1 MAFCSKCGTELSDG
15 AKFCPKCGEEVN
27 QQSKSNDNDQPKSL
41 WDSFKEGWKEGVAEN
56 NNESDKTIEQDNSN
70 KGLSKAKKIGLG
82 WAGAVAVLSLFMGIG
97 EGNVELIIV
106 TLLGIAV
113 IACTYFGLIKPIY
126 TWFIAIGVPLC
137 LLFLIGNADKHKNAE
152 TQSSSIEQKQESP
165 AEKAEREKKE
175 QADQEANE
183 KQEKIKKV
191 AEMAYKLGYE
201 TRKKTWGETLSSRA
215 AAEADYR
222 FRYAK
227 DPEDEGQ
234 SERWK
239 VFLENY
245 QKGFSDC
252 ANDIIKKF
260 KQEDF

>member
-1 MAFCSKCGTELSDG
+1 MKYCETCGNQLTDN
-15 AKFCPKCGEEVN
+15 AVFCPKCGTRVG
-27 QQSKSNDNDQPKSL
+27 DNNETPQP
-41 WDSFKEGWKEGVAEN
+41 VEN
-56 NNESDKTIEQDNSN
+56 NNQNQKD
-70 KGLSKAKKIGLG
+70 GLTTAQKITLGVVAFLAVSGLFSG
-82 WAGAVAVLSLFMGIG
+82 EWIPAIMCICVLAAVAAIFMGAI
-97 EGNVELIIV
+97 ETKYAWKAAICCA
-106 TLLGIAV
+106 IAV
-113 IACTYFGLIKPIY
+113 MIAAVAT
-126 TWFIAIGVPLC
+126 T
-137 LLFLIGNADKHKNAE
+137 DKEESN
-152 TQSSSIEQKQESP
+152 QSQNQTEQKQESP

-252 ANDIIKKF
+252 ADDIIKKF